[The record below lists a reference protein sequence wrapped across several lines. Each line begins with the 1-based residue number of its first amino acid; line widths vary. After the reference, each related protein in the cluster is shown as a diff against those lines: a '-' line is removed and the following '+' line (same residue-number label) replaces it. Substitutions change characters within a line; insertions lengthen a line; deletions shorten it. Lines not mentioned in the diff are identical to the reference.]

1 MDLGTDQLRTFIQ
14 VCEQGSFSKA
24 AQTLGISQSTISTQ
38 IATLEKQAGLSLFDR
53 SQRPVKLTEAGIIF
67 SRIGAQIINQTEQL
81 DKLMRE
87 LSGGIAGEVKIGTT
101 TSIGAFILPRIV
113 SRLLQESPKIRLDVT
128 IKPLSSICESVR
140 QGETDFGLVLSQT
153 EPRGLEAKI
162 LKRERLCFVVS
173 PRHPLAETTV
183 RLEDLKNCSFVVGAK
198 SGGYTAMIERL
209 LERNGLFGFDVA
221 LRVGSFEAIKET
233 VRAGLGVG
241 LLPHFMI
248 RRELTSGV
256 LSEITVKGKPFF
268 VEIIMIDRV
277 KPAHTPTL
285 VSVQAF
291 IEGHFRTAQS
301 LA

>member
-1 MDLGTDQLRTFIQ
+1 MNLSTDQLRMFNRI
-14 VCEQGSFSKA
+14 CEQGSFSKA
-24 AQTLGISQSTISTQ
+24 AQNLDISQSTISTQ
-38 IATLEKQAGLSLFDR
+38 IAILEKRAGLKLFDR
-53 SQRPVKLTEAGIIF
+53 SQRPVKLTEAGVLF
-67 SRIGAQIINQTEQL
+67 LRIGTQIVNQAELL
-81 DKLMRE
+81 DKLLRE

-101 TSIGAFILPRIV
+101 TSIGAFILPRIL
-113 SRLLQESPKIRLDVT
+113 SRLLRESPKIRLDVT

-140 QGETDFGLVLSQT
+140 QGETDFGLVMSQT
-153 EPRGLEAKI
+153 EPRGLAAKT

-183 RLEDLKNCSFVVGAK
+183 ALEDLRTYSFVVGAK

-209 LERNGLFGFDVA
+209 LERNGLFEFDVA
-221 LRVGSFEAIKET
+221 LRVGSFEGIKET

-248 RRELTSGV
+248 RRELTGGV
-256 LSEITVKGKPFF
+256 LSEITVKGNPLF
-268 VEIIMIDRV
+268 VEIIMIDRA

-285 VSVQAF
+285 LAVRSF
-291 IEGHFRTAQS
+291 IEDHFRTART